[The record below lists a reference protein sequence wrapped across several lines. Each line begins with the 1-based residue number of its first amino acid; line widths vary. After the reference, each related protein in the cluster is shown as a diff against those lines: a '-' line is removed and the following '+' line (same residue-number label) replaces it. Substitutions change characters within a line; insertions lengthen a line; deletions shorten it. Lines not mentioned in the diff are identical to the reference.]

1 MKKFIIED
9 SVLEILPEI
18 QVGTIL
24 CTGVNNRYQGDEA
37 EYLRLIRD
45 AEERAA
51 DYLKRPDFSENPV
64 IKVWREAF
72 QKFKTKKGARCS
84 IEALMKRIEKGN
96 PVGTINPLVD
106 IYNATSLTFA
116 LPAGGEDVNKIE
128 GDVRLAQA
136 SGDEPFLV
144 LGSEESSSPYPEEI
158 VYKDDAGAL
167 CRCLNWREAVRTM
180 LTEDTTSAFLCMESI
195 DPARSGD
202 LLAALNELK
211 EQVEGRLGGVCTI
224 QIANREHPVLEWGE

>member
-1 MKKFIIED
+1 MKKFVIED

-24 CTGVNNRYQGDEA
+24 CKGVNNRYQDNEA
-37 EYLRLIRD
+37 EYLRMIRD
-45 AEERAA
+45 AEKKAV
-51 DYLKRPDFSENPV
+51 DYLKLPNFSDNPV
-64 IKVWREAF
+64 IQVWRDAF

-84 IEALMKRIEKGN
+84 IEALMKRIEKDN

-106 IYNATSLTFA
+106 IYNAVSLTFA
-116 LPAGGEDVNKIE
+116 LPAGGEDVAKIQ
-128 GDVRLAQA
+128 GDVRLAKA
-136 SGDEPFLV
+136 VGDEPFLV

-180 LTEDTTSAFLCMESI
+180 LTEDTTSAFLCMESV
-195 DPARSGD
+195 DPARNGD
-202 LLAALNELK
+202 LRAALDDLK
-211 EQVEGRLGGVCTI
+211 DQLERRLGAACVI
-224 QIANREHPVLEWGE
+224 QIADRTHPVLEWDD